1 MVKVTVTTVM
11 IVVVMTVLTVVVMI
25 MMMMRVMVFGLE
37 MVMTGGFRGGSDAG
51 CQGWGGIYDD
61 GWGQRVRTFHA
72 CNREVRKMSS
82 DLRAEQ
88 RLSRTYLCQ
97 DNTVQYNF
105 IVSV

>member
-1 MVKVTVTTVM
+1 MVVVKVTVTTVM

-61 GWGQRVRTFHA
+61 EEVGATSKDDSCMQQR
-72 CNREVRKMSS
+72 S
-82 DLRAEQ
+82 
-88 RLSRTYLCQ
+88 
-97 DNTVQYNF
+97 
-105 IVSV
+105 